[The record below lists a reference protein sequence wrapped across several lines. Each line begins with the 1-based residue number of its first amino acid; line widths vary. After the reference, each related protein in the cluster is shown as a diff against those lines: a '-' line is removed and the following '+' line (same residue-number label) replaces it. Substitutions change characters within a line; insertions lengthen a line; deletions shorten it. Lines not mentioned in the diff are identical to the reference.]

1 HTETSETLLVHVTK
15 RETFQDF
22 QALYEHVSRES
33 IDCVGW
39 SLDELVTSTYAIYSP
54 EAEQQY
60 GALALT
66 IALEP

>member
-1 HTETSETLLVHVTK
+1 M
-15 RETFQDF
+15 RQ
-22 QALYEHVSRES
+22 ES
-33 IDCVGW
+33 IDCVSW
-39 SLDELVTSTYAIYSP
+39 SIDELITSTYTIYSP